1 VALAVHHIRAQ
12 LELARGR
19 EADALAAF
27 RGAERLAGHLAA
39 PSALATPMRALL
51 LLALVRLGETERAEQ
66 VVDGLGDPDAATVA
80 LAPGPAGH
88 RARRP
93 DRPDPRPAGW
103 QHARAAG
110 RVAAA

>member
-1 VALAVHHIRAQ
+1 
-12 LELARGR
+12 
-19 EADALAAF
+19 
-27 RGAERLAGHLAA
+27 
-39 PSALATPMRALL
+39 MRALL

-66 VVDGLGDPDAATVA
+66 VVDGLGDRDRDLGEIRVATAVLRLAQGDPDAATVA